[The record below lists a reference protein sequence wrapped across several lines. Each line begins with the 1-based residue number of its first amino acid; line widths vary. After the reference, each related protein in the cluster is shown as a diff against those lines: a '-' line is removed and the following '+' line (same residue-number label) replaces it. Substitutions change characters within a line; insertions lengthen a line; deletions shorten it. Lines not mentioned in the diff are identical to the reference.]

1 MSIAVIG
8 AGSWGTVLSKI
19 LADNGHDVVLWA
31 RNPEKAALIEQTRI
45 NNDYLPDLTLSPSI
59 HVTHDFQWVG
69 TAEVLVFVVPSK
81 GMGTVCSD
89 LSRVTKG
96 KGKILLTCTKGFS
109 RETGKLMSDVLE
121 RYFPEAQAIAALSGP
136 NLAKELAQKQPSAS
150 VIASKDPK
158 AAKILQD
165 LFLNGYFRPYISDD
179 ILGVQLC
186 GALKNC
192 YALVTG
198 MISGL
203 GLGENSQAALIT
215 RALAEM
221 TRLGLKLGAHQETF
235 AGLSGIGDLVATCTS
250 PLSRNHTAGTL
261 LAQGKAAKD
270 IEQGTHM
277 VIEGLSTTKTVYA
290 LSHRLG
296 VEMPIIDQ
304 LYEVLYHHKEITL
317 AAHDLMSR
325 SGKKEW
331 N

>member
-121 RYFPEAQAIAALSGP
+121 CLLSINFMKFCTIIRKSLLRP
-136 NLAKELAQKQPSAS
+136 M
-150 VIASKDPK
+150 
-158 AAKILQD
+158 ILCHD
-165 LFLNGYFRPYISDD
+165 RGR
-179 ILGVQLC
+179 
-186 GALKNC
+186 K
-192 YALVTG
+192 
-198 MISGL
+198 SGT
-203 GLGENSQAALIT
+203 N
-215 RALAEM
+215 
-221 TRLGLKLGAHQETF
+221 
-235 AGLSGIGDLVATCTS
+235 
-250 PLSRNHTAGTL
+250 
-261 LAQGKAAKD
+261 
-270 IEQGTHM
+270 
-277 VIEGLSTTKTVYA
+277 Y
-290 LSHRLG
+290 
-296 VEMPIIDQ
+296 
-304 LYEVLYHHKEITL
+304 
-317 AAHDLMSR
+317 
-325 SGKKEW
+325 
-331 N
+331 

>member
-136 NLAKELAQKQPSAS
+136 ILLRNLPKSSQVLPSSPQKIQRQQKSCRICSSMDIFGPIFQTISLAFSYAVPEK
-150 VIASKDPK
+150 
-158 AAKILQD
+158 L
-165 LFLNGYFRPYISDD
+165 
-179 ILGVQLC
+179 LC
-186 GALKNC
+186 PC
-192 YALVTG
+192 DR

-221 TRLGLKLGAHQETF
+221 TRLGLKLGAHQENF
-235 AGLSGIGDLVATCTS
+235 CRAKWNRRSCRDLHKS
-250 PLSRNHTAGTL
+250 FEPQPYGRH
-261 LAQGKAAKD
+261 LACPRKSCQG
-270 IEQGTHM
+270 
-277 VIEGLSTTKTVYA
+277 
-290 LSHRLG
+290 HRARDPYG
-296 VEMPIIDQ
+296 
-304 LYEVLYHHKEITL
+304 H
-317 AAHDLMSR
+317 
-325 SGKKEW
+325 
-331 N
+331 

>member
-136 NLAKELAQKQPSAS
+136 ILLRNLPKSSQVLPSSPQKIQRQQKSCRICS
-150 VIASKDPK
+150 SMDIFG
-158 AAKILQD
+158 L
-165 LFLNGYFRPYISDD
+165 YFRRYPWRSVMRCPEKLLCPCDRDD
-179 ILGVQLC
+179 FGS
-186 GALKNC
+186 GA
-192 YALVTG
+192 
-198 MISGL
+198 
-203 GLGENSQAALIT
+203 
-215 RALAEM
+215 
-221 TRLGLKLGAHQETF
+221 
-235 AGLSGIGDLVATCTS
+235 
-250 PLSRNHTAGTL
+250 
-261 LAQGKAAKD
+261 
-270 IEQGTHM
+270 
-277 VIEGLSTTKTVYA
+277 
-290 LSHRLG
+290 
-296 VEMPIIDQ
+296 
-304 LYEVLYHHKEITL
+304 
-317 AAHDLMSR
+317 
-325 SGKKEW
+325 W
-331 N
+331 

>member
-136 NLAKELAQKQPSAS
+136 NLAKELAQKQQKSCRICSSMDIFGP
-150 VIASKDPK
+150 IF
-158 AAKILQD
+158 QT
-165 LFLNGYFRPYISDD
+165 IS
-179 ILGVQLC
+179 L
-186 GALKNC
+186 AFS
-192 YALVTG
+192 YAV
-198 MISGL
+198 
-203 GLGENSQAALIT
+203 
-215 RALAEM
+215 
-221 TRLGLKLGAHQETF
+221 
-235 AGLSGIGDLVATCTS
+235 
-250 PLSRNHTAGTL
+250 P
-261 LAQGKAAKD
+261 
-270 IEQGTHM
+270 
-277 VIEGLSTTKTVYA
+277 
-290 LSHRLG
+290 
-296 VEMPIIDQ
+296 
-304 LYEVLYHHKEITL
+304 
-317 AAHDLMSR
+317 
-325 SGKKEW
+325 
-331 N
+331 